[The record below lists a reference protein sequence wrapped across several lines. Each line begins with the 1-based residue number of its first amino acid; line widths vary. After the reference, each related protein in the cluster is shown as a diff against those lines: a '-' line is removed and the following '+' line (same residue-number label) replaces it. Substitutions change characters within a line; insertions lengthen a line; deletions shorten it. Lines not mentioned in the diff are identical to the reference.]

1 MMSQYLELKAA
12 NPGVLLF
19 YHMGDFYELFFEDAE
34 IASRALGITLTRRGK
49 HNGEDVP
56 MCGVP
61 IERAR
66 AAVRY
71 PPDPV
76 PVRVDPIMKVAT
88 PWLFR

>member
-61 IERAR
+61 I
-66 AAVRY
+66 
-71 PPDPV
+71 
-76 PVRVDPIMKVAT
+76 RVG
-88 PWLFR
+88 R